1 MKLKLTALVS
11 VIALAS
17 LSFVA
22 CNGKKDSSSSKAAT
36 SGSVLHVQ
44 VGPSPETIDPAL
56 NSAVDGANMILHA
69 FEGLLKFDR
78 NNNVVAGL
86 AEKWE
91 QSSDGLTWTFHLRNG
106 LKWSDGSALTANDFV
121 YSWKRVADPNTAAPY
136 GYDLLNLVVGFD
148 EASAGDLDKLGV
160 EAPDANTFVVHLS
173 SPCIFFDKIAAF
185 AVLVP
190 VQKATIDAAGD
201 G

>member
-17 LSFVA
+17 LSLVA
-22 CNGKKDSSSSKAAT
+22 CNGKKDNSASSSNAAT

-190 VQKATIDAAGD
+190 VQKVSL
-201 G
+201 